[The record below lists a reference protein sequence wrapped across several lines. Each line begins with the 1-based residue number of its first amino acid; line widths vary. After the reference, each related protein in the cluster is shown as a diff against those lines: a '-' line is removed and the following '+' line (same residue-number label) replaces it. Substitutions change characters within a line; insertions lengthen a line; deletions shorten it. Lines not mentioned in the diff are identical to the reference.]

1 MYGFADGLNIEDDEP
16 PPEPAPPEIP
26 PRGHS
31 LLRSTST
38 SARKCSDYQIHV
50 RDVVCADQ
58 KHEEFIPQ
66 EKQQGKSTILSGLV
80 AGVSRDL
87 IGRVLR
93 CVTRFQWVLYETN
106 VEYRVYNNLV
116 LPVCILSKYQRN
128 SWMKEFEVVYW
139 SSSTLGEG
147 RTTILFLRCL
157 LHLSKSGSS
166 KNLPQLS

>member
-106 VEYRVYNNLV
+106 VEYRV
-116 LPVCILSKYQRN
+116 
-128 SWMKEFEVVYW
+128 
-139 SSSTLGEG
+139 
-147 RTTILFLRCL
+147 
-157 LHLSKSGSS
+157 
-166 KNLPQLS
+166 